1 MLGHLYFLEC
11 LLVEALS
18 YSLLVEPQQLLLD
31 NLAILGQLP
40 LRNALG
46 LVHSLPNISI
56 EPQQPI
62 PRVPVHQ
69 IIVIGD
75 VLAVWG

>member
-1 MLGHLYFLEC
+1 MLGDLHFLEC
-11 LLVEALS
+11 LLVEALF
-18 YSLLVEPQQLLLD
+18 YYLLVEPQQLLLD

-40 LRNALG
+40 LRNALK
-46 LVHSLPNISI
+46 LVHHMPNISI

-75 VLAVWG
+75 VLAAWG